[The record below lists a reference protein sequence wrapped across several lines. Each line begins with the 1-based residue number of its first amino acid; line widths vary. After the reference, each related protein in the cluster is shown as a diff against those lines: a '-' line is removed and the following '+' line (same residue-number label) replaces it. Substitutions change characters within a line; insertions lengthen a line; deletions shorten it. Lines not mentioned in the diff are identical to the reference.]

1 MHYVLLGLAISSEVV
16 ASILIK
22 YSDGFRNVPIGLAS
36 YFFYGISFFFFAKCL
51 DGIKVGIAYAT
62 WASLGIVAI
71 TLFSVLILHD
81 SLSAFAIAGLVL
93 IIIGTIMLY
102 LF

>member
-22 YSDGFRNVPIGLAS
+22 YSDGFRNIPIGLAS

-51 DGIKVGIAYAT
+51 DGIKVGVAYAT

-71 TLFSVLILHD
+71 TMFSVFFLQEE
-81 SLSAFAIAGLVL
+81 LSVVAIIGLVL
-93 IIIGTIMLY
+93 IIVGTVMLY
-102 LF
+102 LY